1 MNMADD
7 KRRRSRVEAHF
18 NAVIYIDDAKIPVQ
32 TQNISMKGV
41 LCSYDP
47 RFEAGKECKVVI
59 TLSKNIKFR
68 IQAKVIR
75 NLPQGTAIDFESM
88 DETAFYHLRNLVRYS
103 SEDADM
109 IDSELNTPAFDP
121 ADEEERGEDEPK

>member
-1 MNMADD
+1 MSDD
-7 KRRRSRVEAHF
+7 KRRRSRVQAHF
-18 NAVIYIDDAKIPVQ
+18 NAVIYLDDDKIPVQ

-47 RFEAGKECKVVI
+47 RFTPGKECKVVI

-68 IQAKVIR
+68 IQAKIIR
-75 NLPQGTAIDFESM
+75 SIPEGTAIDFESM
-88 DETAFYHLRNLVRYS
+88 DETAFFHLRNVVRYS

-109 IDSELNTPAFDP
+109 IDSELNTPAFD
-121 ADEEERGEDEPK
+121 AGAEEER